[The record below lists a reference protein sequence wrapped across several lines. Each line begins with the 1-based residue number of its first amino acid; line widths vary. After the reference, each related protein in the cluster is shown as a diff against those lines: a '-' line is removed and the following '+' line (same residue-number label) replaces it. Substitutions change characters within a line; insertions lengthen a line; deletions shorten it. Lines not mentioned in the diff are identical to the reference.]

1 MSLFL
6 LRCVQLIACI
16 GSERLHAHTLQQC
29 WVAADFELIL
39 SKCPFPAHSCSPPST
54 GADTVLSD
62 VTAPTT
68 IAAEAL
74 HDHVAAVCNII
85 MESLCS
91 CDGGGWG
98 KKFLLLPCNNQ
109 HAV

>member
-1 MSLFL
+1 MHTHYSSAGL
-6 LRCVQLIACI
+6 L
-16 GSERLHAHTLQQC
+16 
-29 WVAADFELIL
+29 LIL
-39 SKCPFPAHSCSPPST
+39 NSYSQNVHVQPTVAVPPST
-54 GADTVLSD
+54 GADTLLSD

-91 CDGGGWG
+91 CDGGGWK